1 MKRIT
6 YMSRFSRPLSDKD
19 LRLLGEKAA
28 HNNAKYGITGV
39 LITLGETFFQAI
51 EGEDYVIDTLFAA
64 ICRDKR
70 HTDIVCIK
78 TETDISERLFASWS
92 MKTVNL
98 DKEPGEIVAALKA
111 LVRNLS
117 DAHYI
122 VERYTQPAVS
132 AFLRRG
138 LNPLQVPTKK
148 CERVVMFMDIV
159 GFSLMMA
166 IRPIDEMCELVNEV
180 LDTCAGTISA
190 HGGEVTKFLGD
201 GLLAYWD
208 AKNVDLA
215 LEGSVASYEAVRRI
229 REESQSGSVRSVTQM
244 GFGLSLGEVIEG
256 NFGSKTKTDYT
267 ILGDS
272 VNLAARVEK
281 LSRKLGRPICVTET
295 ITKRASAGWQ
305 FDELG
310 AQQIPGTQEKVRLFA
325 LNHPD
330 AGDLITKKDLRAFLR
345 SLLTPP
351 AHTSD
356 SG

>member
-1 MKRIT
+1 
-6 YMSRFSRPLSDKD
+6 MSRFSRPLSDED

-28 HNNAKYGITGV
+28 ANNAKHGITGI
-39 LITLGETFFQAI
+39 LITIGETFFQTI
-51 EGEDYVIDTLFAA
+51 EGEDSAIDTLFAA
-64 ICRDKR
+64 ICRDPR
-70 HTDIVCIK
+70 HTDIVCIRIE
-78 TETDISERLFASWS
+78 TEAPERLFASWS

-98 DKEPGEIVAALKA
+98 DKEPGEIVGALRA

-117 DAHYI
+117 HAHYI

-132 AFLRRG
+132 AFLRDG
-138 LNPLQVPTKK
+138 LNPLEVRTKK

-166 IRPIDEMCELVNEV
+166 TRPIDEMCALVNEV
-180 LDTCAGTISA
+180 LDTCAGTVST

-208 AKNVDLA
+208 AKDVDLA
-215 LEGSVASYEAVRRI
+215 LDGTVASYDAVRRI
-229 REESQSGSVRSVTQM
+229 REESPSGSVRKVIHV

-295 ITKRASAGWQ
+295 VTKRASAKWQ
-305 FDELG
+305 FDDLG
-310 AQQIPGTQEKVRLFA
+310 AQQIPETQETVRLFA
-325 LNHPD
+325 LDHPS
-330 AGDLITKKDLRAFLR
+330 AGGLIAKDDLRAFLQ
-345 SLLTPP
+345 SLLMATPG
-351 AHTSD
+351 ASD